1 MNTAITAPTSAFN
14 TSRILTL
21 EEAVAKAPAI
31 AATRPA
37 DHINLKRYKFTP
49 TTEVISHMN
58 DLGFVLT
65 DAKQSKTNLELRQNY
80 GTHIVTF
87 QHPEL
92 SIKGSD
98 GKLEAK
104 PTVVLVNSHDGVTPI
119 KFEMGMFRLVCSNG
133 LMIKDQDFGGFRERH
148 TKMDFSAVRDL
159 ISEKIEGM
167 QTVVNKISKWN
178 GVEMTQGQRTSF
190 AIEALAMRLSSD
202 RQPENYEIN
211 EILSSRRRED
221 DSNSLWHVFNRVQ
234 ENLIKGGYQMNN
246 RTARPITNPIQ
257 DMTLN
262 QGLWQIAE
270 AYAN

>member
-1 MNTAITAPTSAFN
+1 MNSITTPQTTFN
-14 TSRILTL
+14 TSRVLTL
-21 EEAVAKAPAI
+21 EEAVQKAPAI

-49 TTEVISHMN
+49 TTEVINHMN

-80 GTHIVTF
+80 GTHIVSF

-98 GKLEAK
+98 GTLEAK
-104 PTVVLVNSHDGVTPI
+104 PTVVLVNSHDGVAPI
-119 KFEMGMFRLVCSNG
+119 KFEMGLFRLVCSNG

-159 ISEKIEGM
+159 ISEKIQGM
-167 QTVVNKISKWN
+167 QSVVNKISKWN
-178 GVEMTQGQRTSF
+178 GIDMTAGQRASF
-190 AIEALAMRLSSD
+190 AIEALAMRLNSD
-202 RQPENYEIN
+202 RQPDDYEIN
-211 EILSSRRRED
+211 AILSSRRKED

-257 DMTLN
+257 DMVLN
-262 QGLWQIAE
+262 QGLWQIAD

>member
-1 MNTAITAPTSAFN
+1 MNTAATAPTSTFN

-21 EEAVAKAPAI
+21 EEAIAKAPAI

-37 DHINLKRYKFTP
+37 DHINLNRYKFTP

-65 DAKQSKTNLELRQNY
+65 DAKQSATKLDLRRDY

-104 PTVVLVNSHDGVTPI
+104 PTVVLLNSHDGVTPI

-148 TKMDFSAVRDL
+148 TKMDFNAVKSL

-167 QTVVNKISKWN
+167 SKVVEKISRWN
-178 GVEMTQGQRTSF
+178 GVEMSAGQRIAF
-190 AIEALAMRLSSD
+190 ATEALAMRLSSD
-202 RQPENYEIN
+202 RQAEDYEIN
-211 EILSSRRRED
+211 EILSSRRKED

-234 ENLIKGGYQMNN
+234 ENLIKGGFQMNN

-262 QGLWQIAE
+262 QGLWTLAE